1 MFKYIL
7 ISFTTLYF
15 TVFLIIYF
23 FSVERQNF
31 IFYTGITVYN
41 CLGLDKSLFFGEKKK
56 LLSKTMKIME
66 QHYPERTFKIKI
78 LNAPGWFNWIA
89 WPIVSKSKS
98 DAGAM

>member
-1 MFKYIL
+1 M
-7 ISFTTLYF
+7 
-15 TVFLIIYF
+15 
-23 FSVERQNF
+23 
-31 IFYTGITVYN
+31 YN

-89 WPIVSKSKS
+89 WPIVTKLANAATLSKGKYSK
-98 DAGAM
+98 AML